1 MAIHRMNL
9 QTNSYNFI
17 KDGTKRIEVR
27 LLDEKRQKIQLGDI
41 VEFYNSK
48 GEIIGARVTG
58 ILKYRTFEELFRDFD
73 VSILADKS
81 MTKDDLLKTLEKFHD
96 KEKQLSYGV
105 VGIRFEV
112 LKKYPDVIDSPKKL
126 L

>member
-9 QTNSYNFI
+9 QTKFYNFI

-27 LLDEKRQKIQLGDI
+27 LFDEKRQKIQLGDI

-58 ILKYRTFEELFRDFD
+58 VLRYRTFEDLFRDFD
-73 VSILADKS
+73 VSILADRT
-81 MTKDDLLKTLEKFHD
+81 MTKEELQKTLEGFYD
-96 KEKQLSYGV
+96 KEKQLSFGV
-105 VGIRFEV
+105 IGIRFEV
-112 LKKYPDVIDSPKKL
+112 LKKYPEVIDTPKRL